1 MSQNE
6 DETKMPEETQAAP
19 TETEVGATQ
28 ADESN
33 PFTSDLKGEFTS
45 SFGTETNTV
54 SQLLSDG
61 AFGSKKNK
69 ILMGAGAA
77 IFAAAIGLVVMSGGD
92 DMDSDDSF
100 GNSDDVSL
108 VDDGD
113 DFEESETDLSLDGEE
128 TEDLTNL
135 DVEEADLE
143 ADSLEA
149 EEEAAAVEAEEQIA
163 EAGAEGEDMIGED
176 GESLAEQDGMAVE
189 EGAADPAVEGEG
201 DALVT
206 GQDATDAPMNLMPAD
221 GSSRSYD
228 ETSEYASFSWEG
240 SPGGRILFSR
250 SSTMVPVERKANVS
264 GNEFR
269 LRHPYPGVWY
279 WKVVNGAGES
289 AVQSFV
295 VDGAVRRNIAVNL
308 SPGSSIS
315 GNGGQVSWTGDT
327 KVARYKVEVS
337 QSGWANPEYKFQTS
351 GQDVQMQGVQ
361 PGAYQLRVGA
371 FSEVSGRWEY
381 SQPVDVTVQ

>member
-92 DMDSDDSF
+92 DMDSDIDSF

-113 DFEESETDLSLDGEE
+113 DFLKESETDLSLDGEE

-176 GESLAEQDGMAVE
+176 GESF
-189 EGAADPAVEGEG
+189 
-201 DALVT
+201 T
-206 GQDATDAPMNLMPAD
+206 
-221 GSSRSYD
+221 
-228 ETSEYASFSWEG
+228 
-240 SPGGRILFSR
+240 
-250 SSTMVPVERKANVS
+250 
-264 GNEFR
+264 
-269 LRHPYPGVWY
+269 
-279 WKVVNGAGES
+279 
-289 AVQSFV
+289 
-295 VDGAVRRNIAVNL
+295 
-308 SPGSSIS
+308 
-315 GNGGQVSWTGDT
+315 
-327 KVARYKVEVS
+327 
-337 QSGWANPEYKFQTS
+337 
-351 GQDVQMQGVQ
+351 
-361 PGAYQLRVGA
+361 
-371 FSEVSGRWEY
+371 
-381 SQPVDVTVQ
+381 